1 MAIIDSMV
9 LVDLSVRARVGGT
22 PSLPMVRVSA
32 SPSRKDAVALGWE
45 EVQLAGQCPQF
56 GLGDQRIGDVV
67 GGPHPL
73 PARVQ
78 RCIRGIES
86 KGHRWGRAPGGE

>member
-1 MAIIDSMV
+1 
-9 LVDLSVRARVGGT
+9 
-22 PSLPMVRVSA
+22 
-32 SPSRKDAVALGWE
+32 VALGWE
-45 EVQLAGQCPQF
+45 EVQFAGQCPQF

-86 KGHRWGRAPGGE
+86 KATGGAALPVVSEPGECRRGGVPSRA